1 MSCKSTPDIFS
12 LEMNDFPYC
21 SAACTTA
28 SDPITVVISAS
39 ATIIYRSNKS
49 ISTFFIAMNISHISS
64 FLVVSK
70 QILITCDIIRSSKKW
85 ISS

>member
-39 ATIIYRSNKS
+39 ATIIIGQIKQLVLLGFYTSRVLLFFLNKFLLPV
-49 ISTFFIAMNISHISS
+49 TSS
-64 FLVVSK
+64 GALK
-70 QILITCDIIRSSKKW
+70 NG
-85 ISS
+85 

>member
-39 ATIIYRSNKS
+39 ATIIIGKTIQLVLLGFPRYS
-49 ISTFFIAMNISHISS
+49 SHIFSE
-64 FLVVSK
+64 
-70 QILITCDIIRSSKKW
+70 
-85 ISS
+85 

>member
-39 ATIIYRSNKS
+39 ATIIIVQIKQLLLLGFYTSQVLLFFLNKFLLPV
-49 ISTFFIAMNISHISS
+49 TSS
-64 FLVVSK
+64 GALK
-70 QILITCDIIRSSKKW
+70 NG
-85 ISS
+85 

>member
-39 ATIIYRSNKS
+39 ATIIIGQIKQ
-49 ISTFFIAMNISHISS
+49 
-64 FLVVSK
+64 LVLLGFS
-70 QILITCDIIRSSKKW
+70 
-85 ISS
+85 

>member
-39 ATIIYRSNKS
+39 ATMIIGQIKNLVLLGFSYYTSRVLMFFLNKFLLPV
-49 ISTFFIAMNISHISS
+49 TSS
-64 FLVVSK
+64 GALK
-70 QILITCDIIRSSKKW
+70 NG
-85 ISS
+85 

>member
-39 ATIIYRSNKS
+39 ATIIIKKNK
-49 ISTFFIAMNISHISS
+49 I
-64 FLVVSK
+64 
-70 QILITCDIIRSSKKW
+70 
-85 ISS
+85 

>member
-39 ATIIYRSNKS
+39 ATIIIGQIKQLLLLGFSYTSRVLLFFLNKFLLPV
-49 ISTFFIAMNISHISS
+49 TSS
-64 FLVVSK
+64 GALK
-70 QILITCDIIRSSKKW
+70 NG
-85 ISS
+85 

>member
-39 ATIIYRSNKS
+39 ATMIIGQIKNLVLLGFYTSRVLMFFLNKFLLPV
-49 ISTFFIAMNISHISS
+49 TSS
-64 FLVVSK
+64 GALK
-70 QILITCDIIRSSKKW
+70 NG
-85 ISS
+85 